1 MAKEIS
7 IGTVGTAEV
16 AVTAVNTA
24 DVMGSGTLPVFA
36 TPAMCALMEKAAVLA
51 VEDFMEDGEST
62 VGIKLAISHDAPSP
76 LGAEITATATITAVE
91 GRKVS
96 FAVEAREGDRI
107 IGKGTHE
114 RFIIDCERFMNKLKK

>member
-24 DVMGSGTLPVFA
+24 DVMGSGALPVFA

>member
-24 DVMGSGTLPVFA
+24 DVMGSGALPVFA

-51 VEDFMEDGEST
+51 GEDFMEDGEST

>member
-62 VGIKLAISHDAPSP
+62 VGIKLAISHDAASP

>member
-7 IGTVGTAEV
+7 VGTVGTAEV

-36 TPAMCALMEKAAVLA
+36 TPAMCALMEKAAVRA

-91 GRKVS
+91 GHKVS